1 VVVKLL
7 LVLGQEL
14 VVLHGGETGLHLTGL
29 LVLVAGVRAV
39 GRQTAQPHDG
49 QHQQGGVLGG
59 AKQPA
64 EGDDRLGHGEAVA
77 HQRDPHHQ
85 WIERASELDGP
96 GHEQIA
102 VLCVCLARKSAR
114 SGGGLLLLA
123 SG

>member
-1 VVVKLL
+1 
-7 LVLGQEL
+7 VLGQEL

-96 GHEQIA
+96 GSCPRLI
-102 VLCVCLARKSAR
+102 LAIFVFLLPNQQSKFMPN
-114 SGGGLLLLA
+114 SGM
-123 SG
+123 